1 MDIRFLLDTS
11 VASYAIN
18 KKNVNVDL
26 HIARH
31 AMAELAISA
40 VTEGELR
47 YGATLKGSA
56 PLLATLERF
65 FLSVV
70 VQPWDSQA
78 AKAYSELRTNLHRQG
93 HPLGSIDML
102 IGAHALSVGATLISS
117 DSAFKRIQGLK
128 VEDWTKP
135 LN

>member
-11 VASYAIN
+11 AASYAIN

-47 YGATLKGSA
+47 YGSTLEGSA

-70 VQPWDSQA
+70 VLPWDSQA
-78 AKAYSELRTNLHRQG
+78 AKAYGELRTNLHRQG
-93 HPLGSIDML
+93 HSLGSIDML
-102 IGAHALSVGATLISS
+102 IAAHALSLGATLISS
-117 DSAFKRIQGLK
+117 DSAFKRIPGLK
-128 VEDWTKP
+128 VENWTKP
-135 LN
+135 